1 MSMEEYTGR
10 ERSPPPDPA
19 ESAAA
24 GIPVPNS
31 PTPTGRTFQDDFNSP
46 QMPASPT
53 GGQGLT
59 QEALIEVLRNQHQNI
74 VQQQNLIAGQ
84 GAQISELTKLVSGLV
99 QMQTDVLKD
108 QAQREAD
115 ERERKAEE
123 ERKAAEEAAMSSTPR
138 AGSLFTSAPKK
149 SDSKYSGSSGGK
161 MESYIPNCPQLEIKD
176 SGRRHEINTWLSFR
190 ERFGSWLCLLD
201 ECYAA
206 ELQEAVK
213 QTTTIEQGKLAPEAA
228 VRSSKLYHWMKQA
241 MSGYKRG
248 LDLAVLQEREQ
259 GGLTCGYELF
269 RRINNLLGVTTR
281 AEALSL
287 REAVMRLDV
296 NGLKQLGCPSAGSIK
311 NPLDTCLFLTQ
322 EFARLRDQCAA
333 FADLQMME
341 VDQIMVMMRCLPQ
354 EIHRHLAFHGK
365 SSTLRELMES
375 LEFYEQQ
382 SKALDFSRDSHKGNP
397 VGYDRPPKGSP
408 KGGKERAPKGEG
420 KGKEIRCR
428 RCGKPG
434 HVEKDCWSK
443 SPKRTDKDKGKGKG
457 NEKGGKPKG
466 GKDRSHSPYD
476 PKKKGN
482 PKGGKPKGGKGEPK
496 GGKGPKGG
504 KPKGARASVGE
515 EDEEDIL
522 GMGCVLDM
530 TVPPDVR
537 LNQLHSYGNRLT
549 TSSVAD
555 ADATDPHFLVDSG
568 ASIHLISQS
577 LVDEGYLQICRE
589 WAVNER
595 CTTASGQEMIL
606 NRCVEAEFSTH
617 ALKSRHVSFVD
628 CDGAAASSP
637 CAASPVAASSRAA
650 APSPAAP
657 ASSSL
662 SPVSRSICA
671 GSQLQRPQKLRVTG
685 LIGYGQ
691 VSLLSVA
698 LLASKGWTFSCSP
711 GKSCSRTSREVDK
724 PAKPPCLSLSHFGGH
739 DQVPNRTKSSRTH
752 LDIFL
757 WCNVPWI
764 SIVHPG
770 AIDIDMSSSL
780 HSLHYTSD
788 VEPSSHRVVRY
799 STMHE
804 AVQDSVLHV
813 AEREGSSSVHE
824 RIDCADPVQPRFR
837 RVEHAFGCLG
847 RYHGVERREEER
859 TESGHGH
866 GRSDRASARH
876 CDRSSRATGCGKGVI
891 GTEGRDAESCP
902 CHDGT
907 REEYRSD
914 RETSRTGTREEH
926 RSYREAFRD
935 SRKGKGI
942 GDGEARIRSSE
953 GSSRAR
959 DPREAFCRGRERSG
973 SNIRA
978 GSEVS
983 DESLVKLAS
992 STRSEGRGEAD
1003 QESRQTASVETAAP
1017 VGSRGRSSASG
1028 SEGTIVAT
1036 VVDCDGGRPT
1046 TEGVSPEGV
1055 EASHQSP
1062 AARADCQAAI
1072 DRERGAGLQDL
1083 SQGRDHD
1090 PKQTS
1095 RVDSPQGTSA
1105 GEVVGD
1111 FVKISGEK
1119 RVRRDPI
1126 FHVTSEGSHDGK
1138 PHRFRSLRCWEPG
1151 RDSWS
1156 SSGEHP
1162 NTDQRSKERFVW
1174 FNWPR
1179 ADHVREHRAYPCGCA
1194 GGSVD
1199 ATTGHKARYRVLHE
1213 KEARGAGECEVHVPG
1228 PSDLASFK
1236 QCSGIDRGCIHFW
1249 IGSRS
1254 PSPDLDRR
1262 EFTPS
1267 RDHQKDTE
1275 TSPILA
1281 ANEGEG
1287 KAGGTSTPTGST
1299 PGVDGSSSRQT
1310 GGDGKPGSCQAE
1322 GTSESGKC
1330 RSGEDVGS
1338 DCSDW
1343 SSGAENSTDSRPKNA
1358 TDTNDETQSEIAT
1371 AHRRAKSGGRRGV
1384 SAKAR
1389 DLLKAA
1395 DLKRDTGTLEEEK
1408 PPTASGSGAK
1418 RVPKYLAH
1426 LTDEERE
1433 KLFRSELASERQAG
1447 AIEWEK
1453 ELNRQ
1458 AKEEEERRK
1467 AKALYRS
1474 ERMAQALEHGKE
1486 VQRRRQEEF
1495 EKGKQDLL
1503 QWRAEEEDRENLRK
1517 ARRISLEQPAVPPK
1531 AGGVVLTPAPK
1542 ATSEPTVM
1550 MGESPATPP
1559 EALQAPLSEEEIAYR
1574 KQLQEHLS
1582 KFSDK
1587 REDAK

>member
-24 GIPVPNS
+24 EIPVPNS
-31 PTPTGRTFQDDFNSP
+31 PTPTGRTFQDNFSSP

-123 ERKAAEEAAMSSTPR
+123 ERKAAEEAATSSTPR

-176 SGRRHEINTWLSFR
+176 SGRRHEINAWLSFR

-201 ECYAA
+201 GCYAA

-365 SSTLRELMES
+365 SSTLRELMDS

-382 SKALDFSRDSHKGNP
+382 SKAFDFSRDSHKGNP

-408 KGGKERAPKGEG
+408 KGGKDRTPKGEG

-457 NEKGGKPKG
+457 SEKGGKPKG

-530 TVPPDVR
+530 TVPPDVL

-555 ADATDPHFLVDSG
+555 TDATDPHFLVDSG

-595 CTTASGQEMIL
+595 CTTANGQEMIL
-606 NRCVEAEFSTH
+606 NRCVEAEFSTR
-617 ALKSRHVSFVD
+617 ALKSRHVSFLE

-637 CAASPVAASSRAA
+637 DAASPVAASSRAA

-770 AIDIDMSSSL
+770 VIDIDMSSSL
-780 HSLHYTSD
+780 HSLHYTSN

-804 AVQDSVLHV
+804 AVQDSVLHI
-813 AEREGSSSVHE
+813 AECEGSSSVHE

-866 GRSDRASARH
+866 GRTDRTSARR
-876 CDRSSRATGCGKGVI
+876 CDRSSRTTGCGKGSL
-891 GTEGRDAESCP
+891 GTERRDAESCP

-907 REEYRSD
+907 RGEYRSD

-926 RSYREAFRD
+926 RSYREANRT

-942 GDGEARIRSSE
+942 GDGKTRIRSSE

-959 DPREAFCRGRERSG
+959 DPGEAFCRDGESSG
-973 SNIRA
+973 GNVRA
-978 GSEVS
+978 GSDVS
-983 DESLVKLAS
+983 NESLVKLAS
-992 STRSEGRGEAD
+992 STRSERRGEAN
-1003 QESRQTASVETAAP
+1003 QKSSQAASAETAAS
-1017 VGSRGRSSASG
+1017 VGSGCRPSAS
-1028 SEGTIVAT
+1028 SSKRTISAMVM
-1036 VVDCDGGRPT
+1036 DCGEGRPRAERINQESAET
-1046 TEGVSPEGV
+1046 GTDCEVAIGRTRSPSLPGYRKGRVHGAEQAPSLDRAKGASATESVRF
-1055 EASHQSP
+1055 A
-1062 AARADCQAAI
+1062 C
-1072 DRERGAGLQDL
+1072 
-1083 SQGRDHD
+1083 
-1090 PKQTS
+1090 
-1095 RVDSPQGTSA
+1095 
-1105 GEVVGD
+1105 
-1111 FVKISGEK
+1111 EK
-1119 RVRRDPI
+1119 GVRRDQAPK
-1126 FHVTSEGSHDGK
+1126 GSHDGELD
-1138 PHRFRSLRCWEPG
+1138 RFGSLGCWGYG
-1151 RDSWS
+1151 RDPRS
-1156 SSGEHP
+1156 SSGECSDP
-1162 NTDQRSKERFVW
+1162 KRRSKEPPVIRL
-1174 FNWPR
+1174 NGPR
-1179 ADHVREHRAYPCGCA
+1179 ADHIRNHRSDRHESTGRS
-1194 GGSVD
+1194 GGE
-1199 ATTGHKARYRVLHE
+1199 TTGDKAWDRLFHE
-1213 KEARGAGECEVHVPG
+1213 EEASRAGEGEVHVPG
-1228 PSDLASFK
+1228 QVAVEAI
-1236 QCSGIDRGCIHFW
+1236 QQRRVVGNGCLYFRIG
-1249 IGSRS
+1249 GSRS
-1254 PSPDLDRR
+1254 SSPGTDRGELEAVR
-1262 EFTPS
+1262 IDQE
-1267 RDHQKDTE
+1267 DTE
-1275 TSPILA
+1275 ADSIPA
-1281 ANEGEG
+1281 ANEGKG
-1287 KAGGTSTPTGST
+1287 QTGGTPTTTGST
-1299 PGVDGSSSRQT
+1299 PGVAGSGGRQT
-1310 GGDGKPGSCQAE
+1310 GRDGESGRPQAE
-1322 GTSESGKC
+1322 GTGKSGKR
-1330 RSGEDVGS
+1330 RSGEDIGS
-1338 DCSDW
+1338 DRPDGNSR
-1343 SSGAENSTDSRPKNA
+1343 AETPPIPGPKTPPTPTTRPKAKSRPLTEEQKA
-1358 TDTNDETQSEIAT
+1358 VADEVLAQ
-1371 AHRRAKSGGRRGV
+1371 
-1384 SAKAR
+1384 KAR

-1395 DLKRDTGTLEEEK
+1395 ARGTGTLKEEK
-1408 PPTASGSGAK
+1408 ASTASGSGAK

-1453 ELNRQ
+1453 ELVRQ

-1517 ARRISLEQPAVPPK
+1517 ARRISLEQPAVPPT

-1542 ATSEPTVM
+1542 AMSEPTAMV
-1550 MGESPATPP
+1550 GESPATP

>member
-1 MSMEEYTGR
+1 
-10 ERSPPPDPA
+10 
-19 ESAAA
+19 
-24 GIPVPNS
+24 
-31 PTPTGRTFQDDFNSP
+31 
-46 QMPASPT
+46 
-53 GGQGLT
+53 
-59 QEALIEVLRNQHQNI
+59 
-74 VQQQNLIAGQ
+74 
-84 GAQISELTKLVSGLV
+84 
-99 QMQTDVLKD
+99 
-108 QAQREAD
+108 
-115 ERERKAEE
+115 
-123 ERKAAEEAAMSSTPR
+123 
-138 AGSLFTSAPKK
+138 
-149 SDSKYSGSSGGK
+149 
-161 MESYIPNCPQLEIKD
+161 
-176 SGRRHEINTWLSFR
+176 
-190 ERFGSWLCLLD
+190 
-201 ECYAA
+201 
-206 ELQEAVK
+206 
-213 QTTTIEQGKLAPEAA
+213 
-228 VRSSKLYHWMKQA
+228 MKQA

-296 NGLKQLGCPSAGSIK
+296 NGLKQLGCPSAGSVK

-408 KGGKERAPKGEG
+408 KGGKDRTPKGEG

-428 RCGKPG
+428 RCGQPG

-443 SPKRTDKDKGKGKG
+443 SPKRTDEDKGKGKG

-530 TVPPDVR
+530 TVPPEIL

-555 ADATDPHFLVDSG
+555 TDATDRHFLVDSG

-595 CTTASGQEMIL
+595 CTTANGQEMIL

-617 ALKSRHVSFVD
+617 ALKSRHVSFLD

-698 LLASKGWTFSCSP
+698 LLASRGWTFSCSP

-770 AIDIDMSSSL
+770 VIDIDMSSSL

-866 GRSDRASARH
+866 GRTDRTSARH
-876 CDRSSRATGCGKGVI
+876 CDRSSRATGCGKGSI
-891 GTEGRDAESCP
+891 GTERRDAESCP

-907 REEYRSD
+907 RGEYRSD
-914 RETSRTGTREEH
+914 RETSRTGTRGEY
-926 RSYREAFRD
+926 RSCREAIRT
-935 SRKGKGI
+935 SREGKGI
-942 GDGEARIRSSE
+942 GDGKTGIRSSE

-959 DPREAFCRGRERSG
+959 DPREAFCRDGESSG
-973 SNIRA
+973 GDVRA
-978 GSEVS
+978 GSDVS
-983 DESLVKLAS
+983 NESLVKLAS

-1003 QESRQTASVETAAP
+1003 QKSRQAASAETAAP
-1017 VGSRGRSSASG
+1017 VGSDCRPSTSSSKR
-1028 SEGTIVAT
+1028 TITAT
-1036 VVDCDGGRPT
+1036 VLDRDGGRPT

-1062 AARADCQAAI
+1062 ATRADCKAAI
-1072 DRERGAGLQDL
+1072 DRERGSGLQSH
-1083 SQGRDHD
+1083 SQGRVHD
-1090 PKQTS
+1090 PKQAS
-1095 RVDSPQGTSA
+1095 RLDRSQSA
-1105 GEVVGD
+1105 SAAEVIG
-1111 FVKISGEK
+1111 ISCEK
-1119 RVRRDPI
+1119 GVYRDPAPK
-1126 FHVTSEGSHDGK
+1126 GSHDGE
-1138 PHRFRSLRCWEPG
+1138 PDRFGSLRCWRPG
-1151 RDSWS
+1151 RDSRS
-1156 SSGEHP
+1156 SSRECSDS
-1162 NTDQRSKERFVW
+1162 DQRSKEHFVRL
-1174 FNWPR
+1174 NRPR
-1179 ADHVREHRAYPCGCA
+1179 ADNIRNSGAYKRGRT
-1194 GGSVD
+1194 GTSIG
-1199 ATTGHKARYRVLHE
+1199 ATTGHKAWNRLLHE
-1213 KEARGAGECEVHVPG
+1213 EKARGAGEREVHVPG
-1228 PSDLASFK
+1228 PSVVATFE
-1236 QCSGIDRGCIHFW
+1236 QHRVVGHGCLHFW
-1249 IGSRS
+1249 IGSSRS
-1254 PSPDLDRR
+1254 SSPDLDRR
-1262 EFTPS
+1262 EFTAS
-1267 RDHQKDTE
+1267 RNSRKDPE
-1275 TSPILA
+1275 ANPILA

-1287 KAGGTSTPTGST
+1287 QTGGTPTPTGST
-1299 PGVDGSSSRQT
+1299 PGVAGSSGRQT
-1310 GGDGKPGSCQAE
+1310 GGDGRSGSCQAE
-1322 GTSESGKC
+1322 GASESGKR
-1330 RSGEDVGS
+1330 RSGENVGS
-1338 DCSDW
+1338 DCPDGN
-1343 SSGAENSTDSRPKNA
+1343 SGAENSIGSGTKNA
-1358 TDTNDETQSEIAT
+1358 TDTTDETQSEIAT

-1384 SAKAR
+1384 SSKSQR
-1389 DLLKAA
+1389 
-1395 DLKRDTGTLEEEK
+1395 
-1408 PPTASGSGAK
+1408 PPQGS
-1418 RVPKYLAH
+1418 RPQEVPGPSK
-1426 LTDEERE
+1426 
-1433 KLFRSELASERQAG
+1433 
-1447 AIEWEK
+1447 
-1453 ELNRQ
+1453 
-1458 AKEEEERRK
+1458 RRK
-1467 AKALYRS
+1467 CPRHQDQVQREYRS
-1474 ERMAQALEHGKE
+1474 TWH
-1486 VQRRRQEEF
+1486 
-1495 EKGKQDLL
+1495 
-1503 QWRAEEEDRENLRK
+1503 
-1517 ARRISLEQPAVPPK
+1517 I
-1531 AGGVVLTPAPK
+1531 
-1542 ATSEPTVM
+1542 
-1550 MGESPATPP
+1550 
-1559 EALQAPLSEEEIAYR
+1559 
-1574 KQLQEHLS
+1574 
-1582 KFSDK
+1582 
-1587 REDAK
+1587 

>member
-1 MSMEEYTGR
+1 MEEYTGR

-799 STMHE
+799 STMRE

-837 RVEHAFGCLG
+837 RVKHAFGCLG

>member
-1 MSMEEYTGR
+1 M
-10 ERSPPPDPA
+10 
-19 ESAAA
+19 
-24 GIPVPNS
+24 
-31 PTPTGRTFQDDFNSP
+31 
-46 QMPASPT
+46 
-53 GGQGLT
+53 
-59 QEALIEVLRNQHQNI
+59 
-74 VQQQNLIAGQ
+74 
-84 GAQISELTKLVSGLV
+84 
-99 QMQTDVLKD
+99 
-108 QAQREAD
+108 
-115 ERERKAEE
+115 
-123 ERKAAEEAAMSSTPR
+123 
-138 AGSLFTSAPKK
+138 
-149 SDSKYSGSSGGK
+149 
-161 MESYIPNCPQLEIKD
+161 
-176 SGRRHEINTWLSFR
+176 
-190 ERFGSWLCLLD
+190 
-201 ECYAA
+201 
-206 ELQEAVK
+206 
-213 QTTTIEQGKLAPEAA
+213 
-228 VRSSKLYHWMKQA
+228 
-241 MSGYKRG
+241 
-248 LDLAVLQEREQ
+248 
-259 GGLTCGYELF
+259 
-269 RRINNLLGVTTR
+269 LGVTTR

-296 NGLKQLGCPSAGSIK
+296 NGLKQLGCPSAGSVK

-408 KGGKERAPKGEG
+408 KGGKDRTPKGEG

-476 PKKKGN
+476 SKKKGN

-530 TVPPDVR
+530 TVPPEIL

-555 ADATDPHFLVDSG
+555 TDATDPHFLVDSG

-595 CTTASGQEMIL
+595 CTTANGQEMIL

-617 ALKSRHVSFVD
+617 ALKSRHVSFLD
-628 CDGAAASSP
+628 CDGGAASSP
-637 CAASPVAASSRAA
+637 DAASPVAASSRAA

-662 SPVSRSICA
+662 SPVSCSICA

-724 PAKPPCLSLSHFGGH
+724 PAKPPCLPLSHFGGH

-770 AIDIDMSSSL
+770 VIDIDMSSSL
-780 HSLHYTSD
+780 RSLQSMSD
-788 VEPSSHRVVRY
+788 VDSSSHRVVRY

-837 RVEHAFGCLG
+837 RVERAFGCLG

-866 GRSDRASARH
+866 GRTDRTSARH
-876 CDRSSRATGCGKGVI
+876 CDRSSRATGCGKGSI
-891 GTEGRDAESCP
+891 GTERRDAESCP

-907 REEYRSD
+907 RGEYRSD

-926 RSYREAFRD
+926 RSYREANRT

-942 GDGEARIRSSE
+942 GDGTTGIRSSE

-959 DPREAFCRGRERSG
+959 DPREAFCRDGESSG
-973 SNIRA
+973 GNVRA
-978 GSEVS
+978 GSDVS
-983 DESLVKLAS
+983 NESLVKLAS
-992 STRSEGRGEAD
+992 STRSERRGEAD
-1003 QESRQTASVETAAP
+1003 QKSRQAASAETAAP
-1017 VGSRGRSSASG
+1017 VGSGCRPSAS
-1028 SEGTIVAT
+1028 SSKGTITAT
-1036 VVDCDGGRPT
+1036 VLDRDGGRPT

-1055 EASHQSP
+1055 EATHQSP
-1062 AARADCQAAI
+1062 ATRADCKAAI
-1072 DRERGAGLQDL
+1072 DRERGSGLQSH
-1083 SQGRDHD
+1083 SQGRVHD
-1090 PKQTS
+1090 PKQAS
-1095 RVDSPQGTSA
+1095 RLDRSQGA
-1105 GEVVGD
+1105 EVIWV
-1111 FVKISGEK
+1111 SREK
-1119 RVRRDPI
+1119 GVHRGQAPK
-1126 FHVTSEGSHDGK
+1126 GSHDGE
-1138 PHRFRSLRCWEPG
+1138 PDRFGSLRCWRPG
-1151 RDSWS
+1151 RDSRS
-1156 SSGEHP
+1156 SSRECSDS
-1162 NTDQRSKERFVW
+1162 DQRSKEHFVRL
-1174 FNWPR
+1174 NRPR
-1179 ADHVREHRAYPCGCA
+1179 ADNIRNNSAYKRGCA
-1194 GGSVD
+1194 RTSVG
-1199 ATTGHKARYRVLHE
+1199 ATTGHKAWNRLFHE
-1213 KEARGAGECEVHVPG
+1213 KKARGAGECEVHVPG
-1228 PSDLASFK
+1228 PGVMATFE
-1236 QCSGIDRGCIHFW
+1236 QRRVVGHGCFHFR
-1249 IGSRS
+1249 IGSSRS
-1254 PSPDLDRR
+1254 SSPDLDRR
-1262 EFTPS
+1262 ELTTS
-1267 RDHQKDTE
+1267 RSSQKDPE
-1275 TSPILA
+1275 ASPVTTA
-1281 ANEGEG
+1281 HKG
-1287 KAGGTSTPTGST
+1287 KGQTGGTPTTTGST
-1299 PGVDGSSSRQT
+1299 PGV
-1310 GGDGKPGSCQAE
+1310 E
-1322 GTSESGKC
+1322 
-1330 RSGEDVGS
+1330 
-1338 DCSDW
+1338 
-1343 SSGAENSTDSRPKNA
+1343 
-1358 TDTNDETQSEIAT
+1358 
-1371 AHRRAKSGGRRGV
+1371 SGGRPDGR
-1384 SAKAR
+1384 
-1389 DLLKAA
+1389 
-1395 DLKRDTGTLEEEK
+1395 
-1408 PPTASGSGAK
+1408 
-1418 RVPKYLAH
+1418 
-1426 LTDEERE
+1426 
-1433 KLFRSELASERQAG
+1433 
-1447 AIEWEK
+1447 
-1453 ELNRQ
+1453 N
-1458 AKEEEERRK
+1458 
-1467 AKALYRS
+1467 
-1474 ERMAQALEHGKE
+1474 
-1486 VQRRRQEEF
+1486 
-1495 EKGKQDLL
+1495 
-1503 QWRAEEEDRENLRK
+1503 
-1517 ARRISLEQPAVPPK
+1517 
-1531 AGGVVLTPAPK
+1531 
-1542 ATSEPTVM
+1542 
-1550 MGESPATPP
+1550 GESGRS
-1559 EALQAPLSEEEIAYR
+1559 QSEGTG
-1574 KQLQEHLS
+1574 KSS
-1582 KFSDK
+1582 KC
-1587 REDAK
+1587 

>member
-1 MSMEEYTGR
+1 ME
-10 ERSPPPDPA
+10 
-19 ESAAA
+19 
-24 GIPVPNS
+24 
-31 PTPTGRTFQDDFNSP
+31 
-46 QMPASPT
+46 
-53 GGQGLT
+53 L
-59 QEALIEVLRNQHQNI
+59 
-74 VQQQNLIAGQ
+74 
-84 GAQISELTKLVSGLV
+84 
-99 QMQTDVLKD
+99 
-108 QAQREAD
+108 
-115 ERERKAEE
+115 
-123 ERKAAEEAAMSSTPR
+123 
-138 AGSLFTSAPKK
+138 
-149 SDSKYSGSSGGK
+149 
-161 MESYIPNCPQLEIKD
+161 
-176 SGRRHEINTWLSFR
+176 
-190 ERFGSWLCLLD
+190 
-201 ECYAA
+201 
-206 ELQEAVK
+206 
-213 QTTTIEQGKLAPEAA
+213 
-228 VRSSKLYHWMKQA
+228 
-241 MSGYKRG
+241 
-248 LDLAVLQEREQ
+248 
-259 GGLTCGYELF
+259 
-269 RRINNLLGVTTR
+269 
-281 AEALSL
+281 
-287 REAVMRLDV
+287 
-296 NGLKQLGCPSAGSIK
+296 
-311 NPLDTCLFLTQ
+311 
-322 EFARLRDQCAA
+322 
-333 FADLQMME
+333 
-341 VDQIMVMMRCLPQ
+341 DQIMVMMRCLPQ

-408 KGGKERAPKGEG
+408 KGGKERTPKGEG

-457 NEKGGKPKG
+457 SEKGGKPKG
-466 GKDRSHSPYD
+466 GKDCSHSPYD

-530 TVPPDVR
+530 TVPPDIL

-555 ADATDPHFLVDSG
+555 TDATDPHFLVDSG

-577 LVDEGYLQICRE
+577 LVDEGYVQICRE

-595 CTTASGQEMIL
+595 CTTANGQEMIL
-606 NRCVEAEFSTH
+606 NRCVEAEFSTY
-617 ALKSRHVSFVD
+617 ALKSRHVSFLH

-637 CAASPVAASSRAA
+637 DAASPVAASSRAA

-711 GKSCSRTSREVDK
+711 GKNCSQTSREVDK

-764 SIVHPG
+764 SIVTIVHPG

-788 VEPSSHRVVRY
+788 VDPSSHRVVRY
-799 STMHE
+799 STMRE

-847 RYHGVERREEER
+847 RHHGVERREEER
-859 TESGHGH
+859 TEPGHGQ
-866 GRSDRASARH
+866 GRNSGTSARH
-876 CDRSSRATGCGKGVI
+876 CDRSSRTTGCGKGFI
-891 GTEGRDAESCP
+891 GTERRDAESCP

-907 REEYRSD
+907 REGYRSD
-914 RETSRTGTREEH
+914 RETSRTGIREEY
-926 RSYREAFRD
+926 RSCREAIRA
-935 SRKGKGI
+935 SRKGKGT
-942 GDGEARIRSSE
+942 GDGEARVRRSK
-953 GSSRAR
+953 GSSRTR
-959 DPREAFCRGRERSG
+959 DPREAFCRDGESSG
-973 SNIRA
+973 GNVRT

-983 DESLVKLAS
+983 NESLVKLAS

-1003 QESRQTASVETAAP
+1003 QKSRQAASAETAAP
-1017 VGSRGRSSASG
+1017 VGSGCRPSAS
-1028 SEGTIVAT
+1028 SSKRTISAT
-1036 VVDCDGGRPT
+1036 VLDCVKGRPRAERIDQESAET
-1046 TEGVSPEGV
+1046 
-1055 EASHQSP
+1055 AYQSP
-1062 AARADCQAAI
+1062 AEGA
-1072 DRERGAGLQDL
+1072 DREIAIGRTRSPSIPGYRKGRVHGAEQASCVDRTKGA
-1083 SQGRDHD
+1083 SA
-1090 PKQTS
+1090 TES
-1095 RVDSPQGTSA
+1095 VRVTC
-1105 GEVVGD
+1105 
-1111 FVKISGEK
+1111 EK
-1119 RVRRDPI
+1119 GVRRDSAPK
-1126 FHVTSEGSHDGK
+1126 GSHDGELD
-1138 PHRFRSLRCWEPG
+1138 RFRSLGCWGYG
-1151 RDSWS
+1151 RDPRALPESAPTPS
-1156 SSGEHP
+1156 EGPKSCMSSGLTGQERITSETIVRIGATP
-1162 NTDQRSKERFVW
+1162 EGEVVAKRQEIKPGTAYFMKRRPQEKEKVKFTSQVRSLLRPAGNAALSVTDASTSEWMSETADPPVLELTKENLKRL
-1174 FNWPR
+1174 
-1179 ADHVREHRAYPCGCA
+1179 DESVRKRKTPSIVPIKAKSRPVGPQPPPGPPPGWQDPVGDRPEETASPA
-1194 GGSVD
+1194 GTKPKEPASPVSVD
-1199 ATTGHKARYRVLHE
+1199 PE
-1213 KEARGAGECEVHVPG
+1213 KMLAVIAQTEIPEPKTPPIPG
-1228 PSDLASFK
+1228 PK
-1236 QCSGIDRGCIHFW
+1236 
-1249 IGSRS
+1249 
-1254 PSPDLDRR
+1254 
-1262 EFTPS
+1262 TP
-1267 RDHQKDTE
+1267 
-1275 TSPILA
+1275 L
-1281 ANEGEG
+1281 
-1287 KAGGTSTPTGST
+1287 TPTT
-1299 PGVDGSSSRQT
+1299 RP
-1310 GGDGKPGSCQAE
+1310 KA
-1322 GTSESGKC
+1322 K
-1330 RSGEDVGS
+1330 
-1338 DCSDW
+1338 
-1343 SSGAENSTDSRPKNA
+1343 SRPLTEEQKA
-1358 TDTNDETQSEIAT
+1358 VADEVLAQ
-1371 AHRRAKSGGRRGV
+1371 
-1384 SAKAR
+1384 KAR

-1395 DLKRDTGTLEEEK
+1395 ERGTGTLREEK
-1408 PPTASGSGAK
+1408 ASTASGSGAK
-1418 RVPKYLAH
+1418 RVPKYLTH
-1426 LTDEERE
+1426 LTNKERE
-1433 KLFRSELASERQAG
+1433 QLFRSELASERQAG

-1453 ELNRQ
+1453 ELARQ

-1517 ARRISLEQPAVPPK
+1517 ARRISLEQPAVPP
-1531 AGGVVLTPAPK
+1531 ASGGVILTPAPT
-1542 ATSEPTVM
+1542 AA
-1550 MGESPATPP
+1550 MGENPSTPP